1 MRIAEINFPAP
12 LLNALRDGKLVVFA
26 GAGVSMGEPACLPSF
41 KHLAQTIAR
50 GGVQELQDGEEID
63 RFLGRLQHEGVKVH
77 ERAAEM
83 LSRDALEPTELHRNL
98 LLLYSN
104 TEQVRIVT
112 TNFDLL
118 FEQAAEELCDNQLE
132 VSRAPA
138 LPLGN
143 RFKGIVH
150 VHGAINPPDE
160 HGVMSPP
167 DGLVITDE
175 DFGRAYMT
183 EGWAARFLVELFS
196 NFTVLFVGYS
206 YDDTIMRYLTRALPP
221 READRRFVLTQENDF
236 DAERWRLLAIE
247 PITYPQSSEDDHTAL
262 DQGARR
268 LADHA
273 RRRILDWHREIT
285 EIAEKPPPLDEETGD
300 LIEDALTDSTRTR
313 FFTEAATDPE
323 WIDWLDERDEYLN
336 PLFLDGTLSERDEL
350 FSQWLVEQFSYTH
363 TNELFLLIGKHNMRL
378 HPRFWYD
385 LAYRIGVDR
394 ETSWNKDI
402 LSRWISLLLATV
414 QGNVNATSP
423 GPTNT
428 STLLQRLGERCIQH
442 QIPDGLLQIFDVMM
456 GNYLRLKPGFSWP
469 NDNENDQVPP
479 VSIELP
485 LVGKHNGLSKL
496 WEEGLQLDLSQ
507 VAEPLLSRV
516 IKRLEDQYV
525 TLCNWQKAD
534 RNWDPTSDSR
544 SAIEPRE
551 QDRYPQ
557 AIDVL
562 IDAARD
568 CLEWLV
574 LNQADAAARWCDLLV
589 CSDPPLLRRLAVHG
603 LSKREDLTADNKIDW
618 LRTNI
623 NLHELPIHHEVFQAV
638 RLAYPEISL
647 ERREYLIES
656 VQTYPWANGEDSETK
671 KYIARQHFN
680 WFDWLHKSDP
690 NCTLVKQALDEVLAE
705 FPNFEPKEYPDL
717 MRWIGS
723 GPLAPQRSWTPEEL
737 LSTPASNQLD
747 SLLSFPATEWG
758 EPNRRTLIDNV
769 AEATTQD
776 FDWGLNLADALG
788 GTEKW
793 DADLWSSLIRAW
805 SRMELDENKY
815 RKVLNWLGKVELYPK
830 HNREIASALYTLLRK
845 GGPSYALNLLPQA
858 NKIAANLWCHLDPI
872 EPTEEIDDWHRFA
885 INYPAWDLANFWLSG
900 FSLWRQHQ
908 DPRPTVLNEEYH
920 TTLSG
925 IVEDLSLSGKLGRAV
940 LASDF
945 AFLLAVDAA
954 WTQEY
959 ILPLFK
965 PASDDFQAA
974 WSGFLTGGRLNPAV
988 AEAMADPF
996 LKAVEQINSDLFN
1009 QRDRF
1014 IKYYIYMF
1022 EYLDE
1027 NPLDRWIPKFFQYA
1041 SQEQPSE
1048 TEESMLFPRNVQE
1061 TRDYFAVEVG
1071 RRLQHMTEVEQQ
1083 EWWQRWLKHYWEK
1096 RLRGML
1102 AALEAGEVA
1111 QMLEW
1116 LPHLTTVFPE
1126 AVDLAVQMPQRSL
1139 QNCWVIDEFS
1149 INDENDLWQ
1158 RHPESAAKLLI
1169 YLWECDLPRSSWH
1182 SARDLI
1188 DNLLSLDISEK
1199 LKEELE
1205 EIKVQLL

>member
-1 MRIAEINFPAP
+1 MRIAEINFPGP
-12 LLNALRDGKLVVFA
+12 LLNALRDGELVVFA

-41 KHLAQTIAR
+41 KNLADMIAA
-50 GGVQELQDGEEID
+50 GTGKALQNGEAID
-63 RFLGRLQHEGVKVH
+63 HFLGRLQHGGVKVD
-77 ERAAEM
+77 ERAAEV
-83 LSRDALEPTELHRNL
+83 LFRDGLEPTELHRNL
-98 LLLYSN
+98 LRLYLGAAP
-104 TEQVRIVT
+104 VRVVT

-118 FEQAAEELCDNQLE
+118 FEQAAADVFGSVPE

-138 LPLGN
+138 LPLG
-143 RFKGIVH
+143 RQFKGIVH
-150 VHGAINPPDE
+150 LHGAVSTRSE
-160 HGVMSPP
+160 M
-167 DGLVITDE
+167 VITDE
-175 DFGRAYMT
+175 DFGRAYVT
-183 EGWAARFLVELFS
+183 EGWAARFLVELFG

-236 DAERWRLLAIE
+236 DAQRWRLLAIE

-262 DQGARR
+262 DEGVRR

-273 RRRILDWHREIT
+273 RRGILDWHREIT
-285 EIAEKPPPLDEETGD
+285 EIAEKPPPLDEETVD
-300 LIEDALTDSTRTR
+300 LIEYALADATRTR
-313 FFTEAATDPE
+313 FFTKAATAPE
-323 WIDWLDERDEYLN
+323 WIDWLDERGYLN
-336 PLFLDGTLSERDEL
+336 PLFLDSTLSERDEI
-350 FSQWLVEQFSYTH
+350 FSRWLVEQFSYTYA
-363 TNELFLLIGKHNMRL
+363 NILFLLIGKHNMRL

-385 LAYRIGVDR
+385 LAYRIGRDR
-394 ETSWNKDI
+394 ETSWDTDI

-414 QGNVNATSP
+414 QENVNVNSVGHIHP
-423 GPTNT
+423 SG
-428 STLLQRLGERCIQH
+428 LLQWLGERCIQH
-442 QIPDGLLQIFDVMM
+442 EMLDSLLQVFDAMM
-456 GNYLRLKPGFSWP
+456 GNRLRVREGFFWP
-469 NDNENDQVPP
+469 NDESDEVLP
-479 VSIELP
+479 VNVELP
-485 LVGKHNGLSKL
+485 LIGKHDGLSKL
-496 WEEGLQLDLSQ
+496 WEEGLQLELSQ

-544 SAIEPRE
+544 SAIEPHE

-574 LNQADAAARWCDLLV
+574 LNQADAAARWCDLFV
-589 CSDPPLLRRLAVHG
+589 CSDAPLLRRLAVHG

-623 NLHELPIHHEVFQAV
+623 DLHELPIHHEVFQAV

-647 ERREYLIES
+647 ERREDLIES
-656 VQTYPWANGEDSETK
+656 VRTYPWANGEDSETK

-776 FDWGLNLADALG
+776 FDWGLDLADALG

-815 RKVLNWLGKVELYPK
+815 RKVLNWLGKVELHPK

-908 DPRPTVLNEEYH
+908 DPRPTVLSGEYR
-920 TTLSG
+920 TALLD
-925 IVEDLSLSGKLGRAV
+925 IVEARSLTGKLGRTV
-940 LASDF
+940 LTSDF

-959 ILPLFK
+959 IRPLFD
-965 PASDDFQAA
+965 PDSDDFQAA
-974 WSGFLTGGRLNPAV
+974 WDGFLTGGRLNPAV
-988 AEAMADPF
+988 AEIMADPF
-996 LKAVEQINSDLFN
+996 FKAVERINSDLFN

-1048 TEESMLFPRNVQE
+1048 TEEPMLFPRNAQG
-1061 TRDYFAVEVG
+1061 TKACFAAAVG
-1071 RRLQHMTEVEQQ
+1071 SRLQNMAEAEQQ

-1096 RLRGML
+1096 RLQGVL
-1102 AALEAGEVA
+1102 DALETGEIA

-1116 LPHLTTVFPE
+1116 LPHLTSVFPE
-1126 AVDLAVQMPQRSL
+1126 AVDLRFGCHRGRCRIVG
-1139 QNCWVIDEFS
+1139 
-1149 INDENDLWQ
+1149 
-1158 RHPESAAKLLI
+1158 
-1169 YLWECDLPRSSWH
+1169 
-1182 SARDLI
+1182 
-1188 DNLLSLDISEK
+1188 
-1199 LKEELE
+1199 
-1205 EIKVQLL
+1205 